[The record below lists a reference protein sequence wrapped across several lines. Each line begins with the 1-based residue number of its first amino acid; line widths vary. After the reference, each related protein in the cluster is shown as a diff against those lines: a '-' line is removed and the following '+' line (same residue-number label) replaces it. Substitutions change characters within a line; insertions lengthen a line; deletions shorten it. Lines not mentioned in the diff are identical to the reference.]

1 MATKGTSWCLRRSID
16 LIPYLLF
23 TAAREAL
30 IEPREWAAEP
40 GAAVSASIDA
50 LAGVRDRARAGAG
63 EAQAQAQAQAAESVA
78 E

>member
-40 GAAVSASIDA
+40 WATSSRAAFE
-50 LAGVRDRARAGAG
+50 GAG
-63 EAQAQAQAQAAESVA
+63 EAQAAESVA